1 MQTHSAKQDAID
13 AISRLPD
20 NVPLEEIVYR
30 LYVLNKAH
38 QGMQD
43 IEAGKV
49 ISSDDLAK
57 EIEQW

>member
-49 ISSDDLAK
+49 ISSEDLAQ

>member
-1 MQTHSAKQDAID
+1 MQAHSAKQDAID

-49 ISSDDLAK
+49 ISSDDLAQ

>member
-1 MQTHSAKQDAID
+1 MQIHSAKQDAIE
-13 AISRLPD
+13 AINRLPD
-20 NVPLEEIVYR
+20 NVPLDEIVYR

-43 IEAGKV
+43 INAGRV
-49 ISSDDLAK
+49 ISSEELAK

>member
-49 ISSDDLAK
+49 ISSDDLAQ

>member
-20 NVPLEEIVYR
+20 NVPLEEIIYR

-49 ISSDDLAK
+49 ISSEDLAQ